1 MKVFI
6 SLIYFTVL
14 LCASCSQST
23 SPSTSQILLDSTVD
37 GKNLNYV
44 LSQTF
49 ILELD
54 AHGSAG
60 YNWDCSIGD
69 SNIVAIESI
78 IIRPKSEPSVP
89 GGLSVASFHFRTM
102 STGSTQI
109 KLIEHQR
116 WLEDAPINT
125 IKFNVTVF

>member
-1 MKVFI
+1 MKILIFSVCFSVLVF
-6 SLIYFTVL
+6 TG
-14 LCASCSQST
+14 CSHST
-23 SPSTSQILLDSTVD
+23 SPSSREILLDSTVD
-37 GKNLNYV
+37 GKNLHYSMDQNF
-44 LSQTF
+44 LLQ
-49 ILELD
+49 LD
-54 AHGSAG
+54 VYSSAG
-60 YNWDCSIGD
+60 YNWDCSIND
-69 SNIVAIESI
+69 SNIVVIESI
-78 IIRPKSEPSVP
+78 IIKPKSEPSVP